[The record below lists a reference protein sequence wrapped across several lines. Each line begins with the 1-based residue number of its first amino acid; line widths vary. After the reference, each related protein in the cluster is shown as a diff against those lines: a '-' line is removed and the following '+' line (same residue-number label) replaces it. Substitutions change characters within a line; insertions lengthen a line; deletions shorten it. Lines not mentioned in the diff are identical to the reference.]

1 MESKEAILTSSVV
14 NHPDSASDNS
24 LSASRKLIQS
34 VKAKADAKRT
44 RSERMADWLTEKFGS
59 MTFLLLNAAWFT
71 VWIILNSGVIPS
83 IRPFD
88 PFPFTFLT
96 MVVSLE
102 AIGLAIVVLM
112 SQNRASKIADLREE
126 VDLQVD
132 TTTEAELTK
141 LLYMVHLLLDKNGI
155 DLSDDEELKE
165 MLQPTDLDKL
175 EEVLEGQVMEGD
187 NKALKERE
195 KSSG

>member
-1 MESKEAILTSSVV
+1 MESKEAAMKSTSANQTNLMSE
-14 NHPDSASDNS
+14 NG

-59 MTFLLLNAAWFT
+59 MTFLLLNFAWFT
-71 VWIILNSGVIPS
+71 IWIILNTGMIAG
-83 IRPFD
+83 IQPFD

-96 MVVSLE
+96 MIVSLE

-112 SQNRASKIADLREE
+112 SQNRAAKIAELREE

-141 LLYMVHLLLDKNGI
+141 LLGMVKLLLEKQGI
-155 DLSDDEELKE
+155 DFEEDEELKE

-187 NKALKERE
+187 NQALKERE